1 MQVNPGKPGKQ
12 SLPGTARGSAPKR
25 RGKQWSGADVSRLLL
40 MAERELSV
48 DRIARKLGRTE
59 GAVRAEATRQR
70 IKLAPTEKPAYG
82 APRRPGD
89 RSQVPKPQ
97 RRAPKPQTAAGQ
109 DRVARDPELTLR
121 LF

>member
-1 MQVNPGKPGKQ
+1 
-12 SLPGTARGSAPKR
+12 
-25 RGKQWSGADVSRLLL
+25 

-48 DRIARKLGRTE
+48 DRIARKLGRSE
-59 GAVRAEATRQR
+59 SAVRAEATRQR
-70 IKLAPTEKPAYG
+70 IKLAPTEKPPYG
-82 APRRPGD
+82 GVKSNHSSRD
-89 RSQVPKPQ
+89 RSGGR